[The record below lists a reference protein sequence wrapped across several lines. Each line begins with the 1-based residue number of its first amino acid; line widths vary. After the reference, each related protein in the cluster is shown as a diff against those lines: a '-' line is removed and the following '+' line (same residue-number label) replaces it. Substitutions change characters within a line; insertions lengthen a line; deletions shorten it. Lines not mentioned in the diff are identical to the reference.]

1 MGKTTKYTFL
11 LPAYKGRFLDDML
24 QSIQCQTY
32 RDFKVIIS
40 DDCSPE
46 NLYSICEPYLKDS
59 RFTYRRNE
67 TNMGKEDLIAH
78 WNLLVD
84 LCETDYLIMTSD
96 DDRYSSRFLEDAESL
111 AIKYPNVDLIRAKVR
126 NIDKDG
132 KVCREEKPSPEF
144 VDQLHFLEQM
154 FCKEYCPCIANF
166 IFKTKPFQENGG
178 FIKFP
183 LAMGS
188 DDATTLLMS
197 ANGVANIQTTTFDFR
212 LSGIN
217 ISYHKEESVEIKL
230 KKIEAANM
238 FCDWMEKFL
247 KSIPVGTPQNKELL
261 SQINKGIDFYLY
273 CCTSSYIFGLDYG
286 NFIKE
291 YKFILQHH
299 LFPNRK
305 IMLKVYLKWWKNF
318 VKRFYKKRIL

>member
-1 MGKTTKYTFL
+1 MSHLFPDLERGKIL
-11 LPAYKGRFLDDML
+11 A
-24 QSIQCQTY
+24 
-32 RDFKVIIS
+32 
-40 DDCSPE
+40 
-46 NLYSICEPYLKDS
+46 LK
-59 RFTYRRNE
+59 
-67 TNMGKEDLIAH
+67 
-78 WNLLVD
+78 LLVHQAHLVPD
-84 LCETDYLIMTSD
+84 GVSHFHGRTEAVAVEVRSRNVGRRSD
-96 DDRYSSRFLEDAESL
+96 
-111 AIKYPNVDLIRAKVR
+111 I
-126 NIDKDG
+126 
-132 KVCREEKPSPEF
+132 REEQFHLNKK
-144 VDQLHFLEQM
+144 LHFLEQM

-197 ANGVANIQTTTFDFR
+197 ANGVANMQTTTFDFR

-238 FCDWMEKFL
+238 FCDWMEKFK